1 MKKSNIIV
9 AAALVAS
16 FGLVGCGGGGGG
28 SSSESAS
35 TTTVQGTAVDPE
47 LVGSIVCLDNDNNGI
62 CDGVSVKTNMD
73 GNYSITVNT
82 SDIEEGATL
91 LVKGGYD
98 RVTKMPFVGTMTAMI
113 NENSDLAKQMITP
126 LTTLVYER
134 AMAVPETMEE
144 AQQEVAD
151 LLGLTYDE
159 VQANMLELTN
169 NAALKAAMA
178 MQQAAE
184 LAAEGNDTRAFYR
197 AMATGMMPQGQS
209 ADFLDEGE
217 AQSDLAALMA
227 AVADSNLSGA
237 EQLRVKY
244 FAQAMDVMNTVS
256 NSELYAMGVEK
267 MQEMIADMN
276 TTGSGLLEQL
286 DTGFN
291 SVSNFVDTIMVTSP
305 DEVEMY
311 VTEHL
316 LQAAGVAQPII
327 DEVAPVIVDNV
338 TAMIDVETNFNTLL
352 IMMTSYESEIKT
364 ALDKVV
370 PNIDDVDAKYA
381 EMIAQ
386 VTAMRDAFEPAS

>member
-217 AQSDLAALMA
+217 AQSDLAVLMA
-227 AVADSNLSGA
+227 AIADSNLSGA
-237 EQLRVKY
+237 EELRVKY
-244 FAQAMDVMNTVS
+244 FVQAMDAMNTVVD
-256 NSELYAMGVEK
+256 SELYAMGVEK
-267 MQEMIADMN
+267 MQEMISAMDYDEIQTKLN
-276 TTGSGLLEQL
+276 NILSNISG
-286 DTGFN
+286 
-291 SVSNFVDTIMVTSP
+291 FVDTMMVTSP
-305 DEVEMY
+305 EQVEVF

-316 LQAAGVAQPII
+316 LAAAGVSQDIIDQVAPII
-327 DEVAPVIVDNV
+327 IANAEITVDTSFDMMITIIENNETVIKIQLE
-338 TAMIDVETNFNTLL
+338 A
-352 IMMTSYESEIKT
+352 
-364 ALDKVV
+364 V
-370 PNIDDVDAKYA
+370 PMSSTDAQAQYDA
-381 EMIAQ
+381 MIAQ
-386 VTAMRDAFEPAS
+386 LQAMKAEFEPAS

>member
-184 LAAEGNDTRAFYR
+184 LAAEANDTRAFYR

-291 SVSNFVDTIMVTSP
+291 SVSNFVGTIMVTSP

-338 TAMIDVETNFNTLL
+338 TAMIDVETSFNTMLT
-352 IMMTSYESEIKT
+352 MMTSYESEIKT
-364 ALDKVV
+364 ALGNVV